1 MHASPALARMLQAAE
16 ALPTQPED
24 VSLPLDEDRKTAV
37 LAAGFDKQGGFLEWF
52 LECHPRRPA
61 RLPAACLHPRS
72 LRLAAS

>member
-37 LAAGFDKQGGFLEWF
+37 LAAGFDKQGGFLE
-52 LECHPRRPA
+52 
-61 RLPAACLHPRS
+61 
-72 LRLAAS
+72 